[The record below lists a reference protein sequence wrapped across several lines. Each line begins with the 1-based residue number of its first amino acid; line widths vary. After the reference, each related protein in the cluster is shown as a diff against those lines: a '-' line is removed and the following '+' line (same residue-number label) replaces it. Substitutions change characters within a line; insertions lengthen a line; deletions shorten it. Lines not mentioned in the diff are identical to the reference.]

1 MAGGKETPRQKMIGL
16 MYLVL
21 TALLALNVS
30 KQILDAFVAIE
41 DNIQRGSIT
50 QYERGQTAKGSLI
63 EELGSVTK
71 DEAGRAKAEK
81 IKKYLGMI
89 DKIDKNV
96 GEFVKYVDDLKIE
109 LISKVEGPEKVK
121 TAKMNDKESIIW
133 RKYDPKTPLLPAR
146 LYLQAIQT
154 KDNFDIPMH
163 EIVGSEIS
171 KVDPTKKGKK
181 LWEMF
186 KGLRS
191 SIVEIAGNYKE
202 GEKNSWKLKVKE
214 INAYADF
221 QDLEKQILK
230 MFNAP
235 GNKVNPED
243 LEALVSIYQELTKQ
257 EMDDHHEAKN
267 IHWLGRT
274 FDHAPLVGALAS
286 LSSMQNEIL
295 AARAKAVNLLK
306 SKVTTG
312 EFSFNKI
319 QQLVSGPG
327 VATAGEEIELL
338 VTMAAYDSDKNPG
351 VTSSTGNVEIK
362 EGIGRIKMKAG
373 MSDMK
378 VNGTV
383 TIVNKSGVPYKRDW
397 EWKVAIVKA
406 QGSISLPEM
415 SVLYKGWNN
424 KVVPVVAGA
433 VSSSIAVDGG
443 SATKASWTD
452 AEGNKYDGY
461 YVNVTGAAKF
471 VTITLNGKD
480 KDGKSKSFGK
490 FKYKV
495 KPFPPALLQGSTISK
510 TTGFKAVVSLGPDSP
525 FTGVGFTVVGGAV
538 IVGNDEIP
546 LVDGRVPASA
556 LAKVKAGKRV
566 AIDVTY
572 KRTGS
577 NEIKSTS
584 SVLKVVP

>member
-71 DEAGRAKAEK
+71 DEAGRAKAKK

-96 GEFVKYVDDLKIE
+96 GEFIKYVDDLKIE

-146 LYLQAIQT
+146 LYLQAIET

-181 LWEMF
+181 LWELY

-191 SIVEIAGNYKE
+191 SIVETAGNYKE

-243 LEALVSIYQELTKQ
+243 LEALLSIYQELTKQ

-351 VTSSTGNVEIK
+351 VTTSSGNVEIK

-373 MSDMK
+373 MTDMK

-397 EWKVAIVKA
+397 EWKVAVVKP

-415 SVLYKGWNN
+415 AVLYRNYNN
-424 KVVPVVAGA
+424 KVVPLVAGA
-433 VSSSIAVDGG
+433 VSSDILLSG
-443 SATKASWTD
+443 SPGATKIKKSWVD
-452 AEGNKYDGY
+452 EGVKYDGFE
-461 YVNVTGAAKF
+461 VDPGTGTSL
-471 VTITLNGKD
+471 VMTLMGKD
-480 KDGKSKSFGK
+480 KDGKSKSYAVV
-490 FKYKV
+490 KYKV
-495 KPFPPALLQGSTISK
+495 KPFPKPEVLDPTIKKSSGARINLILK
-510 TTGFKAVVSLGPDSP
+510 DSP
-525 FTGVGFTVVGGAV
+525 LKANFTVNGWELT
-538 IVGNDEIP
+538 IGNDAPISLNGP
-546 LVDGRVPASA
+546 VIPASA
-556 LAKVKAGKRV
+556 VQKAKAGAKVVVVVKYTGTGGK
-566 AIDVTY
+566 
-572 KRTGS
+572 GS
-577 NEIKSTS
+577 KEFAFTVK
-584 SVLKVVP
+584 P

>member
-50 QYERGQTAKGSLI
+50 QYERGETAKGALI
-63 EELGSVTK
+63 EELSSVTK
-71 DEAGRAKAEK
+71 DEAGRAKAKK

-89 DKIDKNV
+89 EKIDKNV
-96 GEFVKYVDDLKIE
+96 GEFIKYVDDLKIE
-109 LISKVEGPEKVK
+109 MIGIVEGPEKVK
-121 TAKMNDKESIIW
+121 TEKPNDKESILW
-133 RKYDPKTPLLPAR
+133 KKYDPKSPLLPAR
-146 LYLQAIQT
+146 LYLQAIQQ
-154 KDNFDIPMH
+154 KENFDVPMH
-163 EIVGSEIS
+163 EIIGSEIS
-171 KVDPTKKGKK
+171 KIDPTKKGKK
-181 LWEMF
+181 LWELY
-186 KGLRS
+186 KGLRT
-191 SIVEIAGNYKE
+191 SIVEIAGNYRE
-202 GEKNSWKLKVKE
+202 GEKNNWKLKVKE
-214 INAYADF
+214 INAYKDF
-221 QDLEKQILK
+221 QDLEKQITK
-230 MFNAP
+230 MFKAP

-243 LEALVSIYQELTKQ
+243 TEALLSIYQELTKL
-257 EMDDHHEAKN
+257 EYADHHEAKN

-286 LSSMQNEIL
+286 LSSLQNEIL
-295 AARAKAVNLLK
+295 SARAKAVNLLK

-327 VATAGEEIELL
+327 VATAGEEVELL
-338 VTMAAYDSDKNPG
+338 VTMAAYDSDKNPV

-362 EGIGRIKMKAG
+362 DGIGRIKMKAG
-373 MSDMK
+373 MTDMNVK
-378 VNGTV
+378 GTV

-397 EWKVAIVKA
+397 EWKVAVVKA

-433 VSSSIAVDGG
+433 VSSSITVDGG

-452 AEGNKYDGY
+452 ADGNKYDGY
-461 YVNVTGAAKF
+461 YVIVTGATKY
-471 VTITLNGKD
+471 VTIGLNGKD

-495 KPFPPALLQGSTISK
+495 KPFPKAQLQGTTISK
-510 TTGFKAVVSLGPDSP
+510 TTGFKAVVSLGADSP
-525 FTGVGFTVVGGAV
+525 FTGVSFTVIGGSV
-538 IVGNDEIP
+538 VMGNDEVPFSGDRIP
-546 LVDGRVPASA
+546 AA
-556 LAKVKAGKRV
+556 AIAKIKAGKRV
-566 AIDVTY
+566 AVDVTY
-572 KRTGS
+572 KRNGGPVEVAS
-577 NEIKSTS
+577 G
-584 SVLKVVP
+584 VLKVVP

>member
-50 QYERGQTAKGSLI
+50 QYDRGQTAKGSLI

-89 DKIDKNV
+89 EKIDKNV
-96 GEFVKYVDDLKIE
+96 GEFIKYVDDLKIE
-109 LISKVEGPEKVK
+109 LIGKVEGPEKVK
-121 TAKMNDKESIIW
+121 TAKLNDKESIVW
-133 RKYDPKTPLLPAR
+133 KHYDPKTPLLPAR

-181 LWEMF
+181 LWELY
-186 KGLRS
+186 KGLRT
-191 SIVEIAGNYKE
+191 SIVQISGNYKE
-202 GEKNSWKLKVKE
+202 GEKNLWKLKVKE
-214 INAYADF
+214 INDFKDF

-257 EMDDHHEAKN
+257 EFADHHEAKN

-327 VATAGEEIELL
+327 VATAGEEVELL
-338 VTMAAYDSDKNPG
+338 VTMAAYDSDKNPV
-351 VTSSTGNVEIK
+351 VTSSSGNVEVK
-362 EGIGRIKMKAG
+362 DGIGRIKMKAG
-373 MSDMK
+373 MTDMT
-378 VNGTV
+378 VNGKV
-383 TIVNKSGVPYKRDW
+383 TIVNKSGVPYSRDW
-397 EWKVAIVKA
+397 EWKVAVVKA

-433 VSSSIAVDGG
+433 VSSSITVDGG
-443 SATKASWTD
+443 SATKATWTD
-452 AEGNKYDGY
+452 ESGNRYEGY
-461 YVNVTGAAKF
+461 YVTVTGASKF
-471 VTITLNGKD
+471 VTIGLNGKD
-480 KDGKSKSFGK
+480 KDGKTKSFGK

-495 KPFPPALLQGSTISK
+495 KPFPKAQLQGTTISK
-510 TTGFKAVVSLGPDSP
+510 TTGFKAVVSLGADSP
-525 FTGVGFTVVGGAV
+525 FTGVNFTVVGGSV
-538 IVGNDEIP
+538 VMGNDEVSFSGDRIP
-546 LVDGRVPASA
+546 ATA
-556 LAKVKAGKRV
+556 IAKIKAGKRV
-566 AIDVTY
+566 AVDVTY
-572 KRTGS
+572 KRNGGPIEVAS
-577 NEIKSTS
+577 G
-584 SVLKVVP
+584 VLKVVP

>member
-50 QYERGQTAKGSLI
+50 QYERGETAKGALI
-63 EELGSVTK
+63 EELSSVTK
-71 DEAGRAKAEK
+71 DEAGRAKAKK

-89 DKIDKNV
+89 EKIDKNV
-96 GEFVKYVDDLKIE
+96 GEFIKYVDDLKIE
-109 LISKVEGPEKVK
+109 MIGIVEGPEKVNTEK
-121 TAKMNDKESIIW
+121 PNDKESILW
-133 RKYDPKTPLLPAR
+133 KKYDPKSPLLPAR
-146 LYLQAIQT
+146 LYLQAIQQ
-154 KDNFDIPMH
+154 KENFDVPMH
-163 EIVGSEIS
+163 EIIGSEIS
-171 KVDPTKKGKK
+171 KIDPTKKGKK
-181 LWEMF
+181 LWELY
-186 KGLRS
+186 KGLRT
-191 SIVEIAGNYKE
+191 SIVEIAGNYRE
-202 GEKNSWKLKVKE
+202 GEKNNWKLKVKE
-214 INAYADF
+214 INAYKDF
-221 QDLEKQILK
+221 QDLEKQITK
-230 MFNAP
+230 MFKAP

-243 LEALVSIYQELTKQ
+243 TEALLSIYQELTKL
-257 EMDDHHEAKN
+257 EYADHHEAKN

-286 LSSMQNEIL
+286 LSSLQNEIL
-295 AARAKAVNLLK
+295 SARAKAVNLLK

-327 VATAGEEIELL
+327 VATAGEEVELL
-338 VTMAAYDSDKNPG
+338 VTMAAYDSDKNPV

-362 EGIGRIKMKAG
+362 DGIGRIKMKAG
-373 MSDMK
+373 MTDMNVK
-378 VNGTV
+378 GTV

-397 EWKVAIVKA
+397 EWKVAVVKA

-433 VSSSIAVDGG
+433 VSSSITVDGG

-452 AEGNKYDGY
+452 ADGNKYDGY
-461 YVNVTGAAKF
+461 YVTVTGATKY
-471 VTITLNGKD
+471 VTIGLNGKD

-495 KPFPPALLQGSTISK
+495 KPFPKAQLQGTTISK
-510 TTGFKAVVSLGPDSP
+510 TTGFKAVVSLGADSP
-525 FTGVGFTVVGGAV
+525 FTGVSFTVIGGSV
-538 IVGNDEIP
+538 VMGNDEVPFSGDRIP
-546 LVDGRVPASA
+546 AA
-556 LAKVKAGKRV
+556 AIAKIKAGKRV
-566 AIDVTY
+566 AVDVTY
-572 KRTGS
+572 KRNGGPVEVAS
-577 NEIKSTS
+577 G
-584 SVLKVVP
+584 VLKVVP

>member
-1 MAGGKETPRQKMIGL
+1 

-96 GEFVKYVDDLKIE
+96 GEFIKYVDDLKID

-121 TAKMNDKESIIW
+121 TAKMNDKESIVW
-133 RKYDPKTPLLPAR
+133 KKYDPSNPLLPTR

-181 LWEMF
+181 LWELY

-191 SIVEIAGNYKE
+191 SIVETAGNYKE
-202 GEKNSWKLKVKE
+202 GEKNTWKLKVKE
-214 INAYADF
+214 INAYSDF

-338 VTMAAYDSDKNPG
+338 VTMAAYDSDKNPV
-351 VTSSTGNVEIK
+351 VTSSSGNVEIK

-378 VNGTV
+378 VNGKV
-383 TIVNKSGVPYKRDW
+383 TIVNKSGVPYSRDW
-397 EWKVAIVKA
+397 EWKVAVVKP

-415 SVLYKGWNN
+415 AVLYRNYSN
-424 KVVPVVAGA
+424 KVVPLVAGA
-433 VSSSIAVDGG
+433 VSSDILLSG
-443 SATKASWTD
+443 SPGATKIKKSWVD
-452 AEGNKYDGY
+452 EGVKYDGFE
-461 YVNVTGAAKF
+461 VDPGSGTSLVM
-471 VTITLNGKD
+471 TLMGKD
-480 KDGKSKSFGK
+480 KDGKSKSYAVV
-490 FKYKV
+490 KYKV
-495 KPFPPALLQGSTISK
+495 KPFPKPEVLDPTIKKSSGARINLILK
-510 TTGFKAVVSLGPDSP
+510 DSP
-525 FTGVGFTVVGGAV
+525 LKANFTVTGWELT
-538 IVGNDEIP
+538 IGNDAPISLNGP
-546 LVDGRVPASA
+546 VIPASA
-556 LAKVKAGKRV
+556 VQKAKAGAKVVVVVKYTGTGGK
-566 AIDVTY
+566 
-572 KRTGS
+572 GS
-577 NEIKSTS
+577 KEFPFTVK
-584 SVLKVVP
+584 P

>member
-41 DNIQRGSIT
+41 DNIQRGSVT
-50 QYERGQTAKGSLI
+50 QYDRGENAKGSLI
-63 EELGSVTK
+63 EELASVTK
-71 DEAGRAKAEK
+71 DEAGRAKAAK

-89 DKIDKNV
+89 EKIDINV
-96 GEFVKYVDDLKIE
+96 GEFIKYVDDLKIE
-109 LISKVEGPEKVK
+109 LISKVEGPELVK
-121 TAKMNDKESIIW
+121 TAKPNNKESIVW
-133 RKYDPKTPLLPAR
+133 KKYDSKTPLLPAR
-146 LYLQAIQT
+146 LYLQAINQ
-154 KDNFDIPMH
+154 KENFDVPMH
-163 EIVGSEIS
+163 EIVGSEIA
-171 KVDPTKKGKK
+171 KIDPTKKGKK
-181 LWEMF
+181 LWELF
-186 KGLRS
+186 KGLRT
-191 SIVEIAGNYKE
+191 SIVEISANYKE
-202 GEKNSWKLKVKE
+202 GDKSAWKLKVKE
-214 INAYADF
+214 INDFKDF
-221 QDLEKQILK
+221 QDLKKQMDK
-230 MFNAP
+230 MFKAS

-243 LEALVSIYQELTKQ
+243 MEALLSIYQELTKQ
-257 EMDDHHEAKN
+257 EYADHHEAKN

-327 VATAGEEIELL
+327 VATQGEEVELL
-338 VTMAAYDSDKNPG
+338 VTMAAYDSDKNPV
-351 VTSSTGNVEIK
+351 VTSSTGNVEVK

-378 VNGTV
+378 VNGKV
-383 TIVNKSGVPYKRDW
+383 TIVNKSGVPYTRDW

-433 VSSSIAVDGG
+433 VSSSISVEGG
-443 SATKASWTD
+443 TATKASWTD
-452 AEGNKYDGY
+452 AEGNRYDGY
-461 YVNVTGAAKF
+461 YVNVTGSSKF
-471 VTITLNGKD
+471 ITIALNGKD

-495 KPFPPALLQGSTISK
+495 KPFPKAQLQGTTISK
-510 TTGFKAVVSLGPDSP
+510 TTGFKAVVSLGADSP
-525 FTGVGFTVVGGAV
+525 FTGVTFQVIGGSV
-538 IVGNDEIP
+538 ILGNEEITFSG
-546 LVDGRVPASA
+546 DRVPAA
-556 LAKVKAGKRV
+556 AIAKIKAGKRV

-572 KRTGS
+572 KRTGGS
-577 NEIKSTS
+577 PEIASGIF
-584 SVLKVVP
+584 KVTP

>member
-50 QYERGQTAKGSLI
+50 QYDRGQTAKGSLI

-89 DKIDKNV
+89 DKLDKNV
-96 GEFVKYVDDLKIE
+96 GEFIKYVDDLKIE
-109 LISKVEGPEKVK
+109 LIGKVEGPEKVK
-121 TAKMNDKESIIW
+121 KENPNNKESIVW
-133 RKYDPKTPLLPAR
+133 KKYDPKTPLLPAR
-146 LYLQAIQT
+146 LYLQAIET

-181 LWEMF
+181 LWELY
-186 KGLRS
+186 KGLRT
-191 SIVEIAGNYKE
+191 SIVEISGNYKE
-202 GEKNSWKLKVKE
+202 GEKNVWKLKVKE
-214 INAYADF
+214 INDFKDF

-230 MFNAP
+230 MFNAS

-257 EMDDHHEAKN
+257 EFADHHESKN

-327 VATAGEEIELL
+327 VATAGEEVELL
-338 VTMAAYDSDKNPG
+338 VTMAAYDSDKNPV
-351 VTSSTGNVEIK
+351 VTSSTGNVEVK

-373 MSDMK
+373 MTDMK
-378 VNGTV
+378 VNGKV
-383 TIVNKSGVPYKRDW
+383 TIVNKSGVPYSRDW

-433 VSSSIAVDGG
+433 VSSSISVEGG
-443 SATKASWTD
+443 TATKASWTD
-452 AEGNKYDGY
+452 ADGNKYDGY
-461 YVNVTGAAKF
+461 YVNVTGASKF
-471 VTITLNGKD
+471 VTIGLNGKD

-495 KPFPPALLQGSTISK
+495 KPFPKAQLQGTTISK
-510 TTGFKAVVSLGPDSP
+510 TTGFKAVVSLGADSP
-525 FTGVGFTVVGGAV
+525 FTGVTFQVIGGSV
-538 IVGNDEIP
+538 ILGNEEITFSG
-546 LVDGRVPASA
+546 DRVPAA
-556 LAKVKAGKRV
+556 AIAKIKAGKRV

-572 KRTGS
+572 KRTGGS
-577 NEIKSTS
+577 PEIASG
-584 SVLKVVP
+584 VLKVTP

>member
-41 DNIQRGSIT
+41 DNIQRGSVT
-50 QYERGQTAKGSLI
+50 QYDRGETAKGALI
-63 EELGSVTK
+63 EELSSVTK
-71 DEAGRAKAEK
+71 DEAGRAKAKK

-89 DKIDKNV
+89 EKIDRNV
-96 GEFVKYVDDLKIE
+96 GVFIKYVDEIKLDI
-109 LISKVEGPEKVK
+109 IGIVEGSEKVK
-121 TAKMNDKESIIW
+121 TAKPNDKESIVW
-133 RKYDPKTPLLPAR
+133 KKYDPNTPLLPAR
-146 LYLQAIQT
+146 LYLQAIQQ
-154 KDNFDIPMH
+154 KENFDVPMYQ
-163 EIVGSEIS
+163 IVGSEIA
-171 KVDPTKKGKK
+171 KIDPTKKGKR
-181 LWEMF
+181 LWELY
-186 KGLRS
+186 KGLRT
-191 SIVEIAGNYKE
+191 SIVEISGNYRE
-202 GEKNSWKLKVKE
+202 TEKNKWKIKVKE
-214 INAYADF
+214 INSYKDF
-221 QDLEKQILK
+221 KDLEKQIKK
-230 MFNAP
+230 MFSAP

-243 LEALVSIYQELTKQ
+243 MEALVSIYQELTKQ
-257 EMDDHHEAKN
+257 EFADHHEAKN

-274 FDHAPLVGALAS
+274 FDHAPLVGAIAS

-338 VTMAAYDSDKNPG
+338 VTMAAYDSDKNPV
-351 VTSSTGNVEIK
+351 VTSGSGNVEVK
-362 EGIGRIKMKAG
+362 DGIGRIKMSAG
-373 MSDMK
+373 MSDMNVK
-378 VNGTV
+378 GTV
-383 TIVNKSGVPYKRDW
+383 TIVNKSGVPYTRDW

-415 SVLYKGWNN
+415 AVLYKGWNN

-433 VSSSIAVDGG
+433 VSSSISVEGG
-443 SATKASWTD
+443 TATKASWTD
-452 AEGNKYDGY
+452 ESGNKYDGY
-461 YVNVTGAAKF
+461 FVNVTGTAKF
-471 VTITLNGKD
+471 VNIALSGKD
-480 KDGKSKSFGK
+480 KDGKTKSFGK

-495 KPFPPALLQGSTISK
+495 KPFPKAQLQGATISK

-525 FTGVGFTVVGGAV
+525 FTGVSFTVVGGTV

-546 LVDGRVPASA
+546 FNGDRVPATA
-556 LAKVKAGKRV
+556 VAKMKAGKRV
-566 AIDVTY
+566 ALDVTY
-572 KRTGS
+572 KRTGGS
-577 NEIKSTS
+577 LEIASG
-584 SVLKVVP
+584 VLKVIP

>member
-50 QYERGQTAKGSLI
+50 QYERGETAKGALI
-63 EELGSVTK
+63 EELSSVTK

-89 DKIDKNV
+89 EKIDKNV
-96 GEFVKYVDDLKIE
+96 GEFMRYVDDLKIE
-109 LISKVEGPEKVK
+109 MIGIVEGPEKVK
-121 TAKMNDKESIIW
+121 TEKQNDKESILW
-133 RKYDPKTPLLPAR
+133 KKYDPKSPLLPAR
-146 LYLQAIQT
+146 LYLQAIQQ
-154 KDNFDIPMH
+154 KENFDVPMH

-171 KVDPTKKGKK
+171 KIDPTKKGKK
-181 LWEMF
+181 LWEMY
-186 KGLRS
+186 KGLRT
-191 SIVEIAGNYKE
+191 SIVEIAGNYRE
-202 GEKNSWKLKVKE
+202 GEKNNWKLKVKE
-214 INAYADF
+214 INAYKDF
-221 QDLEKQILK
+221 QDLEKQITK
-230 MFNAP
+230 MFKAP

-243 LEALVSIYQELTKQ
+243 TEALLSIYQELTKL
-257 EMDDHHEAKN
+257 EYADHHEAKN

-286 LSSMQNEIL
+286 LSSLQNEIL
-295 AARAKAVNLLK
+295 SARAKAVNLLK

-327 VATAGEEIELL
+327 VAIAGEEVELL
-338 VTMAAYDSDKNPG
+338 VTMAAYDSDKNPV

-362 EGIGRIKMKAG
+362 DGIGRIKMKAG
-373 MSDMK
+373 MTDMNVK
-378 VNGTV
+378 GTV

-397 EWKVAIVKA
+397 EWKVAVVKA

-433 VSSSIAVDGG
+433 VSSSITVDGG

-452 AEGNKYDGY
+452 ADGNKYEGY
-461 YVNVTGAAKF
+461 YVTVTGATKY
-471 VTITLNGKD
+471 VTIGLNGKD

-495 KPFPPALLQGSTISK
+495 KPFPKAQLQGTTISK
-510 TTGFKAVVSLGPDSP
+510 TTGFKAVVSLGADSP
-525 FTGVGFTVVGGAV
+525 FTGVSFTVIGGSV
-538 IVGNDEIP
+538 VMGNDEVPFSGDRIP
-546 LVDGRVPASA
+546 AA
-556 LAKVKAGKRV
+556 AIAKIKAGKRV
-566 AIDVTY
+566 AVDVTY
-572 KRTGS
+572 KRNGGPVEVAS
-577 NEIKSTS
+577 G
-584 SVLKVVP
+584 VLKVVP

>member
-50 QYERGQTAKGSLI
+50 QYDRGQTAKGSLI

-96 GEFVKYVDDLKIE
+96 GEFIKYVDELKIE
-109 LISKVEGPEKVK
+109 LIAEVEGPEKVK
-121 TAKMNDKESIIW
+121 TAKMNDKESIVW
-133 RKYDPKTPLLPAR
+133 KKYDPSTPLLPAR

-154 KDNFDIPMH
+154 KDNFDVPMH
-163 EIVGSEIS
+163 NIVGSEIS
-171 KVDPTKKGKK
+171 KIDPKKKGQK
-181 LWEMF
+181 LWDLY

-202 GEKNSWKLKVKE
+202 GDKNVWKLKVKE
-214 INAYADF
+214 INAYKDF

-243 LEALVSIYQELTKQ
+243 LEALVSIYQELTKH
-257 EMDDHHEAKN
+257 HHEAKN

-295 AARAKAVNLLK
+295 AARAKAVSMLK

-338 VTMAAYDSDKNPG
+338 VTMAAYDSDKNPA
-351 VTSSTGNVEIK
+351 VTSSSGNVEIK

-433 VSSSIAVDGG
+433 VSSSITVEGG
-443 SATKASWTD
+443 TATKASWTD

-461 YVNVTGAAKF
+461 YVNVTGASKY
-471 VTITLNGKD
+471 VTIGLNGKD

-495 KPFPPALLQGSTISK
+495 KPFPKAQLQGTTISK
-510 TTGFKAVVSLGPDSP
+510 TTGFKAVVSLGADSP
-525 FTGVGFTVVGGAV
+525 FTGVTFQVIGGSV
-538 IVGNDEIP
+538 ILGNEEITFSG
-546 LVDGRVPASA
+546 DRVPAA
-556 LAKVKAGKRV
+556 AIAKIKAGKRV

-572 KRTGS
+572 KRTGGS
-577 NEIKSTS
+577 PEIASG
-584 SVLKVVP
+584 VLKVTP